1 MRGIITG
8 IAVLCYAAAF
18 FIAAAA
24 LSLPGAKPT
33 AQDTKGMPAAV
44 QPPPALPA
52 PGPTIANE
60 TKTTP
65 STPTHSPVATTAPE
79 ELALLQLAQ
88 KFQQVDD
95 LKKAEA
101 IYLRLLRKGNHRDT
115 AAQRLGDLYSKVGD
129 YRRAEEMYRES
140 ARVIRARNNPAPES
154 VKR

>member
-18 FIAAAA
+18 VIAAAA
-24 LSLPGAKPT
+24 LSLPVGKPT
-33 AQDTKGMPAAV
+33 AKSPRGMPAAA
-44 QPPPALPA
+44 QAPPPPPASGSTKANDTKKAASTPA
-52 PGPTIANE
+52 PP
-60 TKTTP
+60 
-65 STPTHSPVATTAPE
+65 PVAATAPE

-88 KFQQVDD
+88 KFQQVGD

-115 AAQRLGDLYSKVGD
+115 AAQRLGDLYSKAGD

-140 ARVIRARNNPAPES
+140 ARVVRARNNPVP
-154 VKR
+154 VGR